1 MTLKS
6 RKNNALIAAAI
17 PSRGASRYLQIAFL
31 IVVLLVAAAIDMAR
45 AASSDGHVTFRRVPT
60 QFIAALGDPMA
71 SSGKGAETWGLWEK
85 DPGPRGV
92 WLRNFAQLEDS
103 GGIAP
108 LNWKFDDQDWW
119 LDEIGLLMEKPDFP
133 VPPGRYLVTGER
145 ETVTVLTVHPDNYAG
160 ERYWELA
167 NGAKL
172 FDVTHLPC
180 RSARYTPLD
189 EVNRCTPASAHITN
203 FPVTPGAEM
212 PAVEGCAKQDYSVL
226 FIIGVEVKS

>member
-1 MTLKS
+1 MAF
-6 RKNNALIAAAI
+6 KNRQHHTSSISLAFTA
-17 PSRGASRYLQIAFL
+17 RQLQVFLLATL
-31 IVVLLVAAAIDMAR
+31 IVFAATIELAR
-45 AASSDGHVTFRRVPT
+45 ATNNDGHVTFRRVPT
-60 QFIAALGDPMA
+60 QFIAALGDPNA

-108 LNWKFDDQDWW
+108 LNWKFDDNDWW
-119 LDEIGLLMEKPDFP
+119 LDENGLLMEKPDFP

-145 ETVTVLTVHPDNYAG
+145 ETVTVLTVHPENYAG

-167 NGAKL
+167 NGAVL

-189 EVNRCTPASAHITN
+189 EVNRCTPADAHITH

-212 PAVEGCAKQDYSVL
+212 PVVKGCAKQDYSVL